1 MYSLGVCPWPSFSS
15 QPLYPFMETFIY
27 THHFSHELNIH
38 ATFTALCALLTFVI
52 FFLNFRL
59 GYSIAN
65 TVYPDNTA
73 VNCKGLLL
81 RGFVSIELLNKWS
94 TVGWIHGCRTVDTED
109 HYGPWSIS
117 SLRSLVLG
125 PVPCGYWEVTVEIF
139 NLVAFWWSLTDLF
152 RVM

>member
-1 MYSLGVCPWPSFSS
+1 MCSLGVCPWPSFSS
-15 QPLYPFMETFIY
+15 QPLYPSLETFIY

-81 RGFVSIELLNKWS
+81 RGFVWIELLNKWS
-94 TVGWIHGCRTVDTED
+94 TVGWIRGCRTVDTED
-109 HYGPWSIS
+109 HYGQNCGHGG
-117 SLRSLVLG
+117 SLRPLERQQSQITG
-125 PVPCGYWEVTVEIF
+125 PGASPLRILRGDCRNF
-139 NLVAFWWSLTDLF
+139 
-152 RVM
+152 